1 MIGER
6 LQEIRKDNNDTQ
18 AMLAAKLQ
26 VSVATVQSWEQ
37 DKSSPSHDML
47 VTICRMYQISSD
59 YLLGLT
65 DEDALYI
72 QRRQKTLSPE
82 SLHLLKR
89 FESFLLSEQ
98 KANAKNNR

>member
-18 AMLAAKLQ
+18 ATLAAKLQ

-37 DKSSPSHDML
+37 DKSSPSHEML

-65 DEDALYI
+65 DEDAFYI
-72 QRRQKTLSPE
+72 QQRQKTLSSE
-82 SLHLLKR
+82 NLHLLKR
-89 FESFLLSEQ
+89 FESFLLHEQ
-98 KANAKNNR
+98 KNNR